1 MIFKNGLRQTV
12 NYNVRVVGK
21 ERVSVPAGTF
31 DTFHVEAK
39 GSGSL
44 GGYLTFNLWVAPD
57 KVNGPVIQ
65 QRIHRDR
72 SGKITD
78 ADRREL
84 VDSNVNSEPFLSDE
98 KFTPGIFLE
107 PEDRTVL
114 QEGIIF
120 RPIFSRGIELTKMS
134 EGFVSHPYHDA
145 ARYCTIAYGHLIR
158 KSPCDGTEPDEFRQG
173 VSKLRGTELLI
184 KDMEKAQRIV
194 SANVSVNLTDGQY
207 AALCDFVYN
216 VGGGNFKKSTLLKVI
231 NAGQHERVPGQFQRW
246 ITAGGKPWPGL
257 IKRRDREIAL
267 FFVGIP
273 KTRALPPPDEDL
285 SPIDIKNGE

>member
-1 MIFKNGLRQTV
+1 
-12 NYNVRVVGK
+12 
-21 ERVSVPAGTF
+21 
-31 DTFHVEAK
+31 
-39 GSGSL
+39 
-44 GGYLTFNLWVAPD
+44 
-57 KVNGPVIQ
+57 
-65 QRIHRDR
+65 
-72 SGKITD
+72 
-78 ADRREL
+78 
-84 VDSNVNSEPFLSDE
+84 
-98 KFTPGIFLE
+98 
-107 PEDRTVL
+107 
-114 QEGIIF
+114 
-120 RPIFSRGIELTKMS
+120 
-134 EGFVSHPYHDA
+134 
-145 ARYCTIAYGHLIR
+145 
-158 KSPCDGTEPDEFRQG
+158 
-173 VSKLRGTELLI
+173 
-184 KDMEKAQRIV
+184 MEKAQRIV